1 MLDSRLHD
9 SDSTPL
15 VGFHNQSGNF
25 NSGKMAPDSK
35 VNEET
40 VEHKESKETE
50 YKTKIVW
57 FNVLLFVYLH
67 ASFFYGVYLSLTSAS
82 WKTCVFAYIYGNLGG
97 LGITAGSHRLWSH
110 RSYKAKWP
118 MRALLCAFASIAA
131 QNDIYE
137 WCRDHRVHHKFTET
151 SADPHNIK
159 RGFFFAHMGWLM
171 CKKHPDVSKK
181 GKNVYLED
189 LWSDPIVRF
198 HRRFYIPMVLFFC
211 FYLPTMIPVWCF
223 NESVWNSFFIAGLTR
238 YCFSLN
244 MTWLVNS
251 AAHKYG
257 DQPYDK
263 YIEARENAVVAFFG
277 HGEGWHNYHHVFP
290 WDYSTS
296 ELGYTL
302 NLTKIFIDF
311 MALIGQAYDLKTA
324 HPEMI
329 KSRKIKTGDGTRMKS
344 VEHPEH
350 ELCIQ
355 S

>member
-1 MLDSRLHD
+1 MRPSGSIRNLEKFHFRKMPPN
-9 SDSTPL
+9 ST
-15 VGFHNQSGNF
+15 V
-25 NSGKMAPDSK
+25 
-35 VNEET
+35 VEENA
-40 VEHKESKETE
+40 VEHKVEKPE
-50 YKTKIVW
+50 YKTQIVW
-57 FNVLLFVYLH
+57 FNVLLFIYLH
-67 ASFFYGVYLSLTSAS
+67 LSFLYGVYLGFTSAF
-82 WKTCVFAYIYGNLGG
+82 WKTAIFAYIYGNFGG
-97 LGITAGSHRLWSH
+97 LGVTAGSHRLWSH

-118 MRALLCAFASIAA
+118 LRAFLCVLTSIAA

-171 CKKHPDVSKK
+171 CKKHPDVTVK
-181 GKNVYLED
+181 GKTVFLDD
-189 LWSDPIVRF
+189 LWADPIVRF

-211 FYLPTMIPVWCF
+211 FYLPTMIPVWCWG
-223 NESVWNSFFIAGLTR
+223 ETLWNSFFIAGMTR

-244 MTWLVNS
+244 LTWLVNS

-263 YIEARENAVVAFFG
+263 YIEARENAFVAFFG

-302 NLTKIFIDF
+302 NLSKVFIDF
-311 MALIGQAYDLKTA
+311 MALIGQAYDLKSA
-324 HPEMI
+324 HPDLV
-329 KSRKIKTGDGTRMKS
+329 KSRKLKTGDGTRMKY
-344 VEHPEH
+344 VEGQEQEFCAP
-350 ELCIQ
+350 